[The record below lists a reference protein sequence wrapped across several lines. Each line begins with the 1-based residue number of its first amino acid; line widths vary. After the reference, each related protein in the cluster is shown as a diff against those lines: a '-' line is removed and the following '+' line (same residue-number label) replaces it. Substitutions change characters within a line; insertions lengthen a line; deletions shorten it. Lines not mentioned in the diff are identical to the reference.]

1 MRQTARCVHC
11 NELLGIDELMEHAHT
26 CKRPG
31 GGHSFR
37 EMEDSPRAAE
47 AAETLTL
54 APLALDKIAAP
65 ARPCS
70 SRRSST
76 NSTSSDDGDDVSDA
90 ACSPYFGSGAPP
102 PDRAAGAHDTDDR
115 ISLARDAMTPPPGG
129 HDALSPRLQPPA
141 TDGARGGGGGGG
153 REHRD
158 ADYGHQ
164 DGEVN
169 FWLPLTD
176 PERTRTTLWAESAP
190 GAGDFHPLD
199 VAQGEIAAFHGTRCR
214 HRAPPN
220 ESSCARVSL
229 DFRVGVGEYFDPRW
243 QLPGAKA
250 QHTRREVTLPG
261 LVC

>member
-1 MRQTARCVHC
+1 MLEVVLPFLVAR
-11 NELLGIDELMEHAHT
+11 L
-26 CKRPG
+26 R
-31 GGHSFR
+31 
-37 EMEDSPRAAE
+37 E
-47 AAETLTL
+47 AARARGERDDTR
-54 APLALDKIAAP
+54 D
-65 ARPCS
+65 ARPITFFYQ
-70 SRRSST
+70 R
-76 NSTSSDDGDDVSDA
+76 
-90 ACSPYFGSGAPP
+90 PP
-102 PDRAAGAHDTDDR
+102 
-115 ISLARDAMTPPPGG
+115 
-129 HDALSPRLQPPA
+129 SPRLQPPA
-141 TDGARGGGGGGG
+141 ADGVGGGGGGGG

-176 PERTRTTLWAESAP
+176 PELTRTTLWAESAP

-261 LVC
+261 LVS